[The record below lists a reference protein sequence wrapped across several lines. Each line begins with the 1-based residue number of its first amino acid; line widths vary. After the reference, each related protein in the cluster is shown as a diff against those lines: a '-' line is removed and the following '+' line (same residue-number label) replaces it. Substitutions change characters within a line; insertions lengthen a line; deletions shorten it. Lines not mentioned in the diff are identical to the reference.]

1 MNLIRNLENMDIEE
15 IIENFQFLDDW
26 DDRYKYLIELGN
38 ALPEF
43 AVEKQ
48 IAENKV
54 QGCVSQV
61 WVTCEKSNDADP
73 ILTFQGQSDAHIV
86 SGLVAITFA
95 IFSGKTAKA
104 ILETNEKQI
113 FDSIDLSEHITPQ
126 RSNGLTSLVERIK
139 LHARM
144 AA

>member
-1 MNLIRNLENMDIEE
+1 MDIDE

-26 DDRYKYLIELGN
+26 DDRYKYLIELGS

-43 AVEKQ
+43 PEEKQ
-48 IAENKV
+48 TAENKV

-61 WVTCEKSNDADP
+61 WVTSEKLSGEDP
-73 ILTFQGQSDAHIV
+73 ILSFHGGSDAHIV

-95 IFSGKTAKA
+95 IFSGKRASE
-104 ILETNEKQI
+104 ILKTDEKKI

-126 RSNGLTSLVERIK
+126 RSNGLRSLVERIR
-139 LHARM
+139 LHAQQ
-144 AA
+144 ALTE

>member
-1 MNLIRNLENMDIEE
+1 MDIDE

-26 DDRYKYLIELGN
+26 DDRYKYLIELGS
-38 ALPEF
+38 ALPNF
-43 AVEKQ
+43 PIDQ
-48 IAENKV
+48 QTPENKV

-61 WVTCEKSNDADP
+61 WVTVEKSSGQDP
-73 ILTFQGQSDAHIV
+73 VLKFHGGSDAHIV

-95 IFSGKTAKA
+95 IFSNKKA
-104 ILETNEKQI
+104 SEILETDEKQI

-126 RSNGLTSLVERIK
+126 RSNGLRSLVERIR
-139 LHARM
+139 LHAQQAI

>member
-1 MNLIRNLENMDIEE
+1 MDIDE

-38 ALPEF
+38 ALPKISES
-43 AVEKQ
+43 EQ

-61 WVTCEKSNDADP
+61 WVIAKQSEGSDP
-73 ILTFQGQSDAHIV
+73 VLLFHGGSDAHIV
-86 SGLVAITFA
+86 SGLVAVTFA
-95 IFSGKTAKA
+95 IFSGKKA
-104 ILETNEKQI
+104 SEILVTDEKKI

-126 RSNGLTSLVERIK
+126 RSNGLRSLVERIK
-139 LHARM
+139 LHANV
-144 AA
+144 ALS